1 MKKLL
6 VFLLMLLFTTPAF
19 ADEWKT
25 YRFPSEPDYILSV
38 PSTYHVL
45 YSGMPED
52 SAVLQTMGITAKQA
66 ELQLEFNNAFT
77 LVYSDDFSS
86 FFTISKFED
95 NTVYD
100 YDELSSDD
108 LNEIAAIVAE
118 QMRAGYEA
126 NSSIVLKDAEYLVFE
141 TDHAR
146 YITIISQLSLGSS
159 EQALVQCMTTSKGYQ
174 VLLTFNCSNNV
185 GALNKDM
192 DTFETIVSNF
202 VPL

>member
-1 MKKLL
+1 MKRLII
-6 VFLLMLLFTTPAF
+6 FLLMLLFATPAL
-19 ADEWKT
+19 ADDWKT
-25 YRFPSEPDYILSV
+25 YRFSSEPDYILSV
-38 PSTYHVL
+38 PSSYHVL

-52 SAVLQTMGITAKQA
+52 SKALQSLGITAKQA

-108 LNEIAAIVAE
+108 LNEIASIVNE
-118 QMRAGYEA
+118 QMKAGFET
-126 NSSIVLKDAEYLVFE
+126 NSSIVLKDSEYLVFE

-146 YITIISQLSLGSS
+146 YITIISQLNLGSS

-174 VLLTFNCSNNV
+174 VLLTFNCTNNPD
-185 GALNKDM
+185 ALEKDM
-192 DTFETIVSNF
+192 DTFETIISNF